1 MTHFCKHRYGKLCH
15 TIRKFLLKISLEQL
29 VCFGIKPHM
38 AQRQLMVVY
47 IGYTI
52 LGTLLLSI
60 PFASKGDISF
70 IDHLFTA
77 VSAISTTGLATVDVA
92 SQYTFFGQAI
102 ILLLIQM
109 GGFGYM
115 TLSSYI
121 MLKLTKRLGAGHAKL
136 FRTQFSFPDTIDS
149 ESMLRNIVNFTLFF
163 EFLGFILLCPYFVMT
178 NEEQPIWSAIF
189 HSISAFCTAG
199 FSIYTDNLIRFQ
211 TDIYVNVV
219 IMVLS
224 IIGAM
229 GFILVTDVIRIF
241 LRKNYKITFTS
252 KVILTITGGLTLWS
266 TLHLFFCEASFQ
278 HMLVGDKFLVSLF
291 QAVSAMTTAG
301 YNTVD
306 VSLMASISMFIL
318 AMTMYI
324 GASPSGTG
332 GGLKSTTLS
341 AIYAYTKNKLGL
353 RKNVS
358 LRGNIIP
365 AYRVETALTTAF
377 FYTFILFT
385 GIYLIGLF
393 EPSDADFLEISFEAA
408 SALATAGLTSGILSE
423 ISIGSK
429 ITLIILMYI
438 GRVGVITFGNA
449 ILIHSKRNVSEKNND
464 MVV

>member
-15 TIRKFLLKISLEQL
+15 TIKKYLLKISLEQL
-29 VCFGIKPHM
+29 VCFGIKPNLP
-38 AQRQLMVVY
+38 QRQLMVVY

-136 FRTQFSFPDTIDS
+136 FRTQFSFPDTIDP

-211 TDIYVNVV
+211 TDIYVN
-219 IMVLS
+219 L
-224 IIGAM
+224 
-229 GFILVTDVIRIF
+229 LVELD
-241 LRKNYKITFTS
+241 S
-252 KVILTITGGLTLWS
+252 
-266 TLHLFFCEASFQ
+266 
-278 HMLVGDKFLVSLF
+278 
-291 QAVSAMTTAG
+291 
-301 YNTVD
+301 
-306 VSLMASISMFIL
+306 
-318 AMTMYI
+318 
-324 GASPSGTG
+324 
-332 GGLKSTTLS
+332 
-341 AIYAYTKNKLGL
+341 
-353 RKNVS
+353 
-358 LRGNIIP
+358 
-365 AYRVETALTTAF
+365 
-377 FYTFILFT
+377 
-385 GIYLIGLF
+385 
-393 EPSDADFLEISFEAA
+393 
-408 SALATAGLTSGILSE
+408 
-423 ISIGSK
+423 
-429 ITLIILMYI
+429 
-438 GRVGVITFGNA
+438 
-449 ILIHSKRNVSEKNND
+449 
-464 MVV
+464 